1 MLGTIIK
8 GVGGNYFVKTKNNQ
22 IYECKARG
30 IFRKD
35 KIKPMIGDRVEI
47 EILSDNTGSIDK
59 ILERTSSLIRPPV
72 ANIDTVIVV
81 MAAKNPDPDY
91 LLADKIMLM
100 ALTKNIKP
108 VICITKTD
116 LDSGEDIKK
125 IYEKTGY
132 KIFEVCS
139 VDNSGIDEL
148 RDFLQN
154 KTSAFAGLSGV
165 GKSSLLNLLVEDD
178 LKTGEISKIN
188 RGRHTTRHV
197 ELFELKGGGYVLDTP
212 GFSSFEND
220 ALKTDSLD
228 SFYPEMSGYI
238 GKCRFADCVHINEPG
253 CAIKQ
258 ALADGQISRVRYENY
273 CVIHEILKQFK
284 DWETK

>member
-1 MLGTIIK
+1 MVGTIIK
-8 GVGGNYFVKTKNNQ
+8 GVGGNYFVKAENSC

-47 EILSDNTGSIDK
+47 EILTETTGSIDK
-59 ILERTSSLIRPPV
+59 IFERKSSLIRPPV

-81 MAAKNPDPDY
+81 MAAKNPEPDY
-91 LLADKIMLM
+91 LLADKIILM
-100 ALTKNIKP
+100 ALTKNINP

-116 LDSGEDIKK
+116 LDNGDDIKK

-139 VDNSGIDEL
+139 VDNTGIDEL
-148 RDFLQN
+148 RDFLKN
-154 KTSAFAGLSGV
+154 KTSVFAGLSGV

-178 LKTGEISKIN
+178 LETGEISRIN

-197 ELFELKGGGYVLDTP
+197 ELFELKDGGYVFDTP

-228 SFYPEMSGYI
+228 SFYPEMNEYT

-253 CAIKQ
+253 CAVKE
-258 ALADGQISRVRYENY
+258 ALSNGLISQVRYENY
-273 CVIHEILKQFK
+273 CAIHEILKQFK
-284 DWETK
+284 DWENK